1 MTADPPFD
9 MPPEEFRRAAAET
22 ARWIADYLENSGRYP
37 VLPPIS
43 PGALTAQ
50 LPTAAPTQGE
60 SIDAILADFDRLI
73 LPALTHWN
81 HPRFFAY
88 FSVSA
93 SAPGVLAEMLTAALN
108 VNGMLWKSSPAVTEL
123 EQVTLGW
130 LRDALEF
137 PKPWFGIIY
146 DTASISTMHAIAA
159 ARERAD
165 PNVRNHGNSGR
176 LILYTSAHSH
186 SSVEKAA
193 LTLGLGQ
200 RHVRLIPVDEKFR
213 MRTDALADAVATDL
227 SQGLQPFCVVAT
239 TGTTS
244 TSSIDPVPEISRIAR
259 QHDLWLHVDAAYGG
273 PAAIVPELRPLFNG
287 IELADSVVV
296 NPHKWLFTPIDCSVL
311 YTAHP
316 GVLRRAFSLSAEYLK
331 TAEDTE
337 AVNFMDY
344 GIQLG
349 RRFRSLK
356 LWFVLRYFGRDRL
369 AEMIRTHV
377 RWADQLAS
385 LIEANPDFE
394 VCAPHPFSLV
404 CFRHKSSDE
413 TNRALLDKINASGHA
428 FLSHTVLNGKF
439 VLRLAI
445 GNIHT
450 TWNDILS
457 TWERIQSLC

>member
-1 MTADPPFD
+1 VTPDPPFD
-9 MPPEEFRRAAAET
+9 MPPEEFRCAAADT
-22 ARWIADYLENSGRYP
+22 ARWIADYLQHSGRYP
-37 VLPPIS
+37 VLPPVS
-43 PGALTAQ
+43 PGALAAQ
-50 LPTAAPTQGE
+50 LPSAAPAEGE
-60 SIDAILADFDRLI
+60 SIGAILADFNHLI
-73 LPALTHWN
+73 LPSLTHWN

-88 FSVSA
+88 FSISA

-108 VNGMLWKSSPAVTEL
+108 VNGMLWKSCPAATEL

-130 LRDALEF
+130 LRDALQF

-146 DTASISTMHAIAA
+146 DTASMSTMHAIAA

-165 PNVRNHGNSGR
+165 PNVRSHGNNGR
-176 LILYTSAHSH
+176 LVLYTSAHSH

-193 LTLGLGQ
+193 LTLGLGRQ
-200 RHVRLIPVDEKFR
+200 HVRFIPVDENFR
-213 MRTDALADAVATDL
+213 MPADALARTVDADL
-227 SQGLQPFCVVAT
+227 SQGLQPFCIVAT

-244 TSSIDPVPEISRIAR
+244 TSSIDPVPEIARIAR
-259 QHDLWLHVDAAYGG
+259 QHNIWLHVDAAYGG
-273 PAAIVPELRPLFNG
+273 PAAIVPELRPLFDG

-316 GVLRRAFSLSAEYLK
+316 DILRRAFSLPAEYLK

-356 LWFVLRYFGRDRL
+356 LWFVLRYFGLHRL
-369 AEMIRTHV
+369 AGMIRTHV

-385 LIEANPDFE
+385 LIEAHPDFE

-457 TWERIQSLC
+457 TWEQIQSLC